1 MCPFCHIYRR
11 NTMNYQLVKYNNIG
25 NGIGIRTSLFVTGC
39 SHGCKGCF
47 NQSIANKN
55 TGEPFTDDVKTAI
68 LQSLEP
74 SYIAGLSLLGG
85 EPMVSYNAP
94 ELAKLCREVREL
106 HPTKNIWVYSGFT
119 YEQIIA
125 DPIKLELLEQCDVLV
140 DGKFEQ
146 NLYSPL
152 LRFRGSS
159 NQRIIDIKKSLE
171 SGAVTLF
178 LE

>member
-1 MCPFCHIYRR
+1 
-11 NTMNYQLVKYNNIG
+11 MNYQLVKYNNIG

-68 LQSLEP
+68 LQSLKP
-74 SYIAGLSLLGG
+74 SHVAGLSLLGG
-85 EPMVSYNAP
+85 EPMMAYNAP
-94 ELAKLCREVREL
+94 ELTTLCREVRQQC
-106 HPTKNIWVYSGFT
+106 PDKNIWVYSGFT
-119 YEQIIA
+119 YEQILA
-125 DPIKLELLEQCDVLV
+125 DPVKFELLKECDVLV
-140 DGKFEQ
+140 DGKFVQ
-146 NLYSPL
+146 DLHSPL

-159 NQRIIDIKKSLE
+159 NQRVIDVKKSLE
-171 SGAVTLF
+171 SDTITLF

>member
-1 MCPFCHIYRR
+1 
-11 NTMNYQLVKYNNIG
+11 MNYQLVKYNNVS
-25 NGIGIRTSLFVTGC
+25 NGIGIRTAVFTTGC

-55 TGEPFTDDVKTAI
+55 AGEPFTDDVKTAI
-68 LQSLEP
+68 LQSLAP
-74 SYIAGLSLLGG
+74 AHIHGLSLLGG
-85 EPMVSYNAP
+85 EPMMPYNAP

-106 HPTKNIWVYSGFT
+106 YPTKSIWVYSGFT

-125 DPIKLELLEQCDVLV
+125 DPIKLELLKECDVLV
-140 DGKFEQ
+140 DGKFVQ
-146 NLYSPL
+146 DLYSPL

-159 NQRIIDIKKSLE
+159 NQRVIDIKKTLE
-171 SGAVTLF
+171 SGNVTLF

>member
-1 MCPFCHIYRR
+1 MRISRI
-11 NTMNYQLVKYNNIG
+11 KYNNIS
-25 NGIGIRTSLFVTGC
+25 NGIGIRTSIFVSGC

-55 TGEPFTDDVKTAI
+55 AGEPFTDDHKRQI
-68 LQSLEP
+68 LQSLAP
-74 SYIAGLSLLGG
+74 SYIAGLSLIGG
-85 EPMVSYNAP
+85 EPMMPYNAP

-106 HPTKNIWVYSGFT
+106 YPTKNIWVYSGFT

-125 DPIKLELLEQCDVLV
+125 DPIKLELLKECDVLV
-140 DGKFEQ
+140 DGKFVQ
-146 NLYSPL
+146 DLYSPL

-159 NQRIIDIKKSLE
+159 NQRVIDIKKTLE
-171 SGAVTLF
+171 SGNVALF

>member
-1 MCPFCHIYRR
+1 
-11 NTMNYQLVKYNNIG
+11 MNLSKVKYNCIS
-25 NGIGIRTSLFVTGC
+25 NGIGIRTAVFVTGC

-74 SYIAGLSLLGG
+74 SYIHGLSLLGG
-85 EPMVSYNAP
+85 EPMMSYNAP

-106 HPTKNIWVYSGFT
+106 YPTKNIWVYSGFT

-125 DPIKLELLEQCDVLV
+125 DPIKLELLKECDVLV
-140 DGKFEQ
+140 DGKFVQ
-146 NLYSPL
+146 DLYSPL

-159 NQRIIDIKKSLE
+159 NQRIIDIKKTLE
-171 SGAVTLF
+171 SGNVTLF

>member
-68 LQSLEP
+68 LQSLKP
-74 SYIAGLSLLGG
+74 SHVAGLSLLGG
-85 EPMVSYNAP
+85 EPMMAYNAP
-94 ELAKLCREVREL
+94 ELTTLCREVRQQC
-106 HPTKNIWVYSGFT
+106 PDKNIWVYSGFT
-119 YEQIIA
+119 YEQILA
-125 DPIKLELLEQCDVLV
+125 DPVKFELLKECDVLV
-140 DGKFEQ
+140 DGKFVQ
-146 NLYSPL
+146 DLHSPL

-159 NQRIIDIKKSLE
+159 NQRVIDVKKSLE
-171 SGAVTLF
+171 SDTITLF

>member
-1 MCPFCHIYRR
+1 
-11 NTMNYQLVKYNNIG
+11 MNYQLVKYNNIG
-25 NGIGIRTSLFVTGC
+25 NGIGVRTSLFVTGC

-85 EPMVSYNAP
+85 EPMMAYNAP
-94 ELAKLCREVREL
+94 ELTTLAREAKEL
-106 HPTKNIWVYSGFT
+106 YPDKNIWVYSGFT

-125 DPIKLELLEQCDVLV
+125 DPVKFELLKECDVLV
-140 DGKFEQ
+140 DGKFVQ
-146 NLYSPL
+146 DLHSPL

-159 NQRIIDIKKSLE
+159 NQRVIDVKKSLE
-171 SGAVTLF
+171 SDTITLF

>member
-1 MCPFCHIYRR
+1 
-11 NTMNYQLVKYNNIG
+11 MNYQLVKYNNIG

-68 LQSLEP
+68 LQSLKP
-74 SYIAGLSLLGG
+74 SHVAGLSLLGG
-85 EPMVSYNAP
+85 EPMMDYNAP
-94 ELAKLCREVREL
+94 ELTTLCREVRQQC
-106 HPTKNIWVYSGFT
+106 PDKNIWVYSGFT
-119 YEQIIA
+119 YEQILA
-125 DPIKLELLEQCDVLV
+125 DPVKFELLKECDVLV
-140 DGKFEQ
+140 DGKFVQ
-146 NLYSPL
+146 DLHSPL

-159 NQRIIDIKKSLE
+159 NQRVIDVKKSLE
-171 SGAVTLF
+171 SDTITLF

>member
-1 MCPFCHIYRR
+1 
-11 NTMNYQLVKYNNIG
+11 MNYQLVKYNNIG

-68 LQSLEP
+68 LQSLAP
-74 SYIAGLSLLGG
+74 AHVHGLSLLGG
-85 EPMVSYNAP
+85 EPMMPYNAP

-106 HPTKNIWVYSGFT
+106 YPTKNIWVYSGFT

-125 DPIKLELLEQCDVLV
+125 DPVKLELLKECDVLV
-140 DGKFEQ
+140 DGKFVQ
-146 NLYSPL
+146 DLYSPL

-159 NQRIIDIKKSLE
+159 NQRIIDIKKTLE
-171 SGAVTLF
+171 FGNVTLF